1 MKLLTFPVRLLLRL
15 VLLPLKLLLATAG
28 LTFRTGFKAGT
39 LPVKGGFVA
48 GRALGL
54 KALVLF
60 AAGVALGVFV
70 GRKLGSTGVELAD
83 ASYGGFGGSDDT
95 DGDRGAMAVATLVED
110 TIEVVDTPDGPV
122 MALVED
128 TIEVVETAD
137 GEMITETVTVTELDD
152 EEAAAVLEAVEAEIA
167 AEEAEELDD
176 EIEAEIDQALGFTGG
191 ELGVDA
197 TDDATD
203 EAR

>member
-1 MKLLTFPVRLLLRL
+1 MKLLTFPIRLLFRL
-15 VLLPLKLLLATAG
+15 VLLPLKLLLVTAG

-39 LPVKGGFVA
+39 LPVKGGYAA

-60 AAGVALGVFV
+60 AAGIALGVVV
-70 GRKLGSTGVELAD
+70 GRRLGAAGAELAD
-83 ASYGGFGGSDDT
+83 ASYGGFDDAGSGSDS
-95 DGDRGAMAVATLVED
+95 GAVAVATLVED
-110 TIEVVDTPDGPV
+110 SIEVVDTPDGPV

-128 TIEVVETAD
+128 TIEVVESAD
-137 GEMITETVTVTELDD
+137 GEVVTETVTVTELDD
-152 EEAAAVLEAVEAEIA
+152 EQAAAVLAAAEAEIA
-167 AEEAEELDD
+167 AAEVDELED

-197 TDDATD
+197 DD